1 MRVCQVHLSV
11 NRHTFL
17 LEIYMAAVASGT
29 FRISAFRTRT
39 LRTAAA
45 SVITAL
51 AGIAAVATATTV
63 TTIAV
68 IGVVLVRRSHLL
80 HHLTVSVVASNVDA
94 SLGELLPDFGV
105 WHEDDVAAV
114 DERRAH
120 LVHILH
126 GGRVQTESE

>member
-1 MRVCQVHLSV
+1 
-11 NRHTFL
+11 
-17 LEIYMAAVASGT
+17 MAAVASGT

-80 HHLTVSVVASNVDA
+80 HHLTISVVASNVDA